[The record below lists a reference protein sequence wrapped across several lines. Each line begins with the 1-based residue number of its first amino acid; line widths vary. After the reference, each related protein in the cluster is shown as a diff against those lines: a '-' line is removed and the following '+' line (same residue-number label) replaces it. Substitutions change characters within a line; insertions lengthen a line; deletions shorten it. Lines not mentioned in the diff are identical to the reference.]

1 MSLQVEKLDN
11 NMAVLTIEVPAEE
24 LEKAIETVYQKSK
37 KRISLPGFRKGK
49 APRRMIEQ
57 AYGKDV
63 FYQDAADE
71 LVPTAYEEA
80 LRETDEQ
87 IVSYPQLS
95 VVQIEAGKPFIF
107 TAKVALKPEVV
118 LGTYKGVKVVKMD
131 TAVTEEE
138 IAAEI
143 DRERDK
149 NARIVEVEDRAVQEG
164 DIATLDFEGFVDGE
178 AFEGGKGTDYPL
190 TIGSHAFIPGFE
202 EALVGAVIGQETE
215 VNVTFPE
222 DYQAADLAGRD
233 AMFKCTVTKLQ
244 EKLLPE
250 LDDDFASEVSDESDT
265 VEEYKEEVLNKLS
278 ERKSREA
285 KSALEDAVLEAVTAE
300 AKMELPEPMVDTQVS
315 QMAQDYARRLRYQG
329 ISLEQYLEMTGMTRE
344 TLARQLR
351 PQAVKRIQ
359 SRLVLEAV
367 AAAEGIEASQE
378 EIDKEIESRAE
389 TYNRDVE
396 ELKETYGES
405 GRKEISQDI
414 CVKKAM
420 EFLVENAQDKEAEE
434 NA

>member
-1 MSLQVEKLDN
+1 
-11 NMAVLTIEVPAEE
+11 
-24 LEKAIETVYQKSK
+24 
-37 KRISLPGFRKGK
+37 
-49 APRRMIEQ
+49 
-57 AYGKDV
+57 
-63 FYQDAADE
+63 
-71 LVPTAYEEA
+71 
-80 LRETDEQ
+80 
-87 IVSYPQLS
+87 
-95 VVQIEAGKPFIF
+95 
-107 TAKVALKPEVV
+107 
-118 LGTYKGVKVVKMD
+118 
-131 TAVTEEE
+131 
-138 IAAEI
+138 
-143 DRERDK
+143 
-149 NARIVEVEDRAVQEG
+149 
-164 DIATLDFEGFVDGE
+164 
-178 AFEGGKGTDYPL
+178 
-190 TIGSHAFIPGFE
+190 
-202 EALVGAVIGQETE
+202 
-215 VNVTFPE
+215 
-222 DYQAADLAGRD
+222 
-233 AMFKCTVTKLQ
+233 
-244 EKLLPE
+244 
-250 LDDDFASEVSDESDT
+250 
-265 VEEYKEEVLNKLS
+265 
-278 ERKSREA
+278 
-285 KSALEDAVLEAVTAE
+285 
-300 AKMELPEPMVDTQVS
+300 MELPEPMVDTQVS

>member
-1 MSLQVEKLDN
+1 MGLQVEKSGN
-11 NMAVLTIEVPAEE
+11 NMARLTIEVSAEE
-24 LEKAIETVYQKSK
+24 LEKAIESAYQKNRAK
-37 KRISLPGFRKGK
+37 ISLPGFRKGK
-49 APRRMIEQ
+49 APRKMLEQMYGKELFYEDAANALIPDAYEQ
-57 AYGKDV
+57 AY
-63 FYQDAADE
+63 DE
-71 LVPTAYEEA
+71 CGEE
-80 LRETDEQ
+80 
-87 IVSYPQLS
+87 IVSAPKID
-95 VVQIEAGKPFIF
+95 VVQLESGKPFIF
-107 TAKVALKPEVV
+107 TVEVAIKPEVT
-118 LGTYKGVKVVKMD
+118 LGQYKGVKVEKAD
-131 TAVTEEE
+131 LDVTEEE
-138 IAAEI
+138 VTAEI
-143 DRERDK
+143 DRERSK
-149 NARIVEVEDRAVQEG
+149 NARTVDVTDRTVQEG
-164 DIATLDFEGFVDGE
+164 DIATIDFEGFVDGE

-265 VEEYKEEVLNKLS
+265 VEEYKEEVRNKLS

-378 EIDKEIESRAE
+378 EIDEEIESRAE